1 MTGGDLFSRL
11 VAAAGGGWTAYTRH
25 EFVFRLAR
33 GDLPEA
39 AFHRYLV
46 QDYLFLLHFARA
58 WGLAVYKSDTLSE
71 MRRAQSL
78 VAATVDVEIGLHI
91 EYCRRWGLSEAAM
104 AAEPEALETVAYT
117 RFVLDRGLAGDRLDL
132 EVALAP
138 CIVGYA
144 EIARERMADPA
155 TKRDGNPYRE
165 WLEMYAGAE
174 YQNLARDAAMALDEQ
189 FARRGGAGRIPAL
202 TASFAT
208 ATRLEA
214 EFWQMGLAASG
225 NRGP

>member
-1 MTGGDLFSRL
+1 MTAGLFRRL
-11 VAAAGGGWTAYTRH
+11 AAAAGEAWPAYTRH
-25 EFVFRLAR
+25 EFVRRLAA

-39 AFHRYLV
+39 AFRRYLV

-71 MRRAQSL
+71 MRRAQAL
-78 VAATVDVEIGLHI
+78 VAATLDVEIGLHI
-91 EYCRRWGLSEAAM
+91 EYCRGWGLSEAAM
-104 AAEPEALETVAYT
+104 AAEREAVETIAYT

-132 EVALAP
+132 EAALAP

-155 TKRDGNPYRE
+155 TRLAGNPYRE
-165 WLEMYAGAE
+165 WLDMYAGAE
-174 YQNLARDAAMALDEQ
+174 YRELAAATAAALDEQ
-189 FARRGGAGRIPAL
+189 FAVRGGAGRFPAL
-202 TASFAT
+202 SRCFTT

-214 EFWQMGLAASG
+214 DFWQMGLAAAP
-225 NRGP
+225 RC

>member
-1 MTGGDLFSRL
+1 VSGELFRRL
-11 VAAAGGGWTAYTRH
+11 VAAAGSAWPAYTRH
-25 EFVFRLAR
+25 EFVMQLAK

-39 AFHRYLV
+39 AFRRYLV

-58 WGLAVYKSDTLSE
+58 WGLAVYKSETLAE
-71 MRRAQSL
+71 MRRAHAL
-78 VAATVDVEIGLHI
+78 VAATLDVEIGLHI
-91 EYCRRWGLSEAAM
+91 DYCRGWGLTEAAM
-104 AAEPEALETVAYT
+104 TAAPEALETIAYT

-155 TKRDGNPYRE
+155 TRHDGNPYRE
-165 WLEMYAGAE
+165 WLAMYAGNE
-174 YQNLARDAAMALDEQ
+174 YQALAHAAVAALDEQ
-189 FARRGGAGRIPAL
+189 FFRRGGEGRIPAL
-202 TASFAT
+202 AAAFAA

-214 EFWQMGLAASG
+214 DFWTMGLTAA
-225 NRGP
+225 R